1 MLWIKAFHVIFMVT
15 WFAGLFYLPRL
26 FVYHTQ
32 AETEAERRRFCVME
46 KKLFVIM
53 TIGAGLTVAFGL
65 WLLFGWW
72 WPLQAEWLQI
82 KLGLVAVLILYHL
95 YLGWLCK
102 RFSRGTV
109 QHGETWFR
117 WINEVPALFLI
128 VIVILAM
135 VKPF

>member
-32 AETEAERRRFCVME
+32 VRDEEGRRRFEVME
-46 KKLFVIM
+46 RKLFAIM
-53 TIGAGLTVAFGL
+53 TLGATLTVIFGL

-72 WPLQAEWLQI
+72 WPLRAEWLKV
-82 KLGLVAVLILYHL
+82 KLGLVALLIAYHV
-95 YLGWLCK
+95 YLGVLCA
-102 RFSRGTV
+102 RFRRGTV
-109 QHGETWFR
+109 RHGEKYFR
-117 WINEVPALFLI
+117 VINEIPALFLI